1 MNAISYNSIVESVVN
16 AKPALREST
25 RQPLPEFAKL
35 EQTAAFKHCDE
46 FLNEYSEDV
55 SNGRVISLMFSLA
68 SLASSDPYSQRESL
82 CLLGVRGVDVYERE
96 RGERRRMAALSR
108 QRPIRDVDW
117 YVRRHLPRA
126 IARIAGE
133 LQALVEHPEML
144 EEALKC
150 NGKIAL
156 MKHVC

>member
-1 MNAISYNSIVESVVN
+1 MKSISYNSTVESVVN

-25 RQPLPEFAKL
+25 RQPLPELARL
-35 EQTAAFKHCDE
+35 EKTAAFKHCDK

-55 SNGRVISLMFSLA
+55 DNGRVISLMFTLA
-68 SLASSDPYSQRESL
+68 ALAGTDPYSQRESL
-82 CLLGVRGVDVYERE
+82 CLLGVRGVDAYERE
-96 RGERRRMAALSR
+96 RGERRRMAALAR

-117 YVRRHLPRA
+117 YVKRHLPRA

-133 LQALVEHPEML
+133 LRALVEHPEML
-144 EEALKC
+144 EGALKC